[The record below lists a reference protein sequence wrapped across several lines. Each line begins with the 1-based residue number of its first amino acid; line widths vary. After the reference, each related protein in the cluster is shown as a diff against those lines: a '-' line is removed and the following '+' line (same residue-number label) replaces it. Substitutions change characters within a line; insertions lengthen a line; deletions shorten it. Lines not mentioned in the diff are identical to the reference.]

1 MNYSYKYLL
10 NGWLFFLPGQV
21 SLIVVVSDKTK
32 IEQSKEE
39 NDEMLMNPLY
49 FKFVAS
55 DEIQLEQLK
64 GEYWCTNDTFF
75 FSLKASFGLNVF
87 WTWFLKLDAENYMK
101 FVKSSTPI
109 MDSSYHYI
117 RRKKDKTI
125 EWPGQLSFLL

>member
-10 NGWLFFLPGQV
+10 NRWLFFLPGQV
-21 SLIVVVSDKTK
+21 SLIVVVSDKIK

-55 DEIQLEQLK
+55 DEIQLERLK

-87 WTWFLKLDAENYMK
+87 
-101 FVKSSTPI
+101 
-109 MDSSYHYI
+109 
-117 RRKKDKTI
+117 
-125 EWPGQLSFLL
+125 